1 MFLGIEERF
10 GQELRAALARSYGRV
25 PSAQYVANQF
35 NQRISASN
43 GVSGESVRRWIRGV
57 SLPRYDHLAVVT
69 DWLGLDFQDVLDKES
84 RSKAERKAPSFATR
98 FSALGPELQ
107 ERLLALA
114 EASVGLCYLD
124 RPTRDH
130 RSFCRRVESSWV
142 CPAV

>member
-43 GVSGESVRRWIRGV
+43 GVSGESVRRWIRWV

-130 RSFCRRVESSWV
+130 RSFSR
-142 CPAV
+142 

>member
-35 NQRISASN
+35 NQRITISN

-57 SLPRYDHLAVVT
+57 SLPRYDHLAVLT
-69 DWLGLDFQDVLDKES
+69 DWLGLDFQGVFDKES
-84 RSKAERKAPSFATR
+84 RSKAGRKAPSFATR

-124 RPTRDH
+124 SPTRDH
-130 RSFCRRVESSWV
+130 RSFSR
-142 CPAV
+142 